1 VRRGAPVGACYPA
14 AVTSPAAPAAGE
26 APAPRRLLRPLLKL
40 GLQLALIAG
49 AGWLAGGV
57 LRAVG
62 WRALLERLRSTDPW
76 FTAVAVGLLVGRFVI
91 WDVRWRLAFKQLGE
105 APGPLHSFFTLLG
118 AACANTLTPMA
129 RVVGGLLRARYV
141 SSEGDQSFG
150 RVFGVVVFDQIAHQT
165 VMVITGWLAFA
176 GMAWVLG
183 MPGLAAFALLA
194 LLVATTLF
202 DVALRRWQAGREG
215 RLVSWLTR
223 RATVLETG
231 RTQSVYFHGR
241 EAVAVVRELLG
252 RARLRRQALTIGV
265 GYVMLNAAAQWA
277 LFRAL
282 DRPVDL
288 LTVLL
293 AVTAGTAAGTFTGTP
308 GGVGTTEAG
317 MVLAYVALG
326 VPELDAGAGTLLFR
340 GLHYVVVLALG
351 LPALLVFEARLRR
364 RAREGVAAA

>member
-1 VRRGAPVGACYPA
+1 VVPCYPA
-14 AVTSPAAPAAGE
+14 AVTSSEAPAAGE
-26 APAPRRLLRPLLKL
+26 APAQPRARAPRRLLRPLLRL
-40 GLQLALIAG
+40 LVQLALIAA

-62 WRALLERLRSTDPW
+62 WHELLDRLRTADPW
-76 FTAVAVGLLVGRFVI
+76 LTLVALALLVGRFVI
-91 WDVRWRLAFKQLGE
+91 WDVRWRLAFRELGD

-129 RVVGGLLRARYV
+129 RLVGGLLRARYV
-141 SSEGDQSFG
+141 SSEGEHSFG
-150 RVFGVVVFDQIAHQT
+150 RVFGVVVFDQLAHQ
-165 VMVITGWLAFA
+165 VVLVITGWLAFA

-183 MPGLAAFALLA
+183 MFRLALFALVT
-194 LLVATTLF
+194 LLVASVLF
-202 DVALRRWQAGREG
+202 DVALRHWQQGKRD
-215 RLVSWLTR
+215 RLVAWLTR
-223 RATVLETG
+223 RADALETG
-231 RTQSVYFHGR
+231 RVQSVYYHGR
-241 EAVAVVRELLG
+241 EAVGVVRELLA
-252 RARLRRQALTIGV
+252 RPRLRRQALLLGV
-265 GYVMLNAAAQWA
+265 VYVLINAGAQWA

-282 DRPVDL
+282 GHPIDM

-326 VPELDAGAGTLLFR
+326 VPQLDAGAGTLLFR

-364 RAREGVAAA
+364 RAREEGNAR